1 MRQAKLCAFLLGA
14 LFLAAGAR
22 AAAGE
27 AEYKPASRFYYSEKD
42 FLNYETAGSG
52 PATLVFLHG
61 FGASLH
67 VWDGVVKYLPKDRF
81 TAYLLDLKG
90 AGFSSRPRDGRYSI
104 RDNADLVNKFIKANN
119 LSGYTLVAHSF
130 GGAVALFSA
139 IDSLE
144 DPALKPGKLVLIDP
158 AAYPAKLPGYIRA
171 LRIPGLRNILYSLTT
186 RVFQVR
192 HILGKVIYD
201 RSVITEELVRR
212 YTAFMGQKNFAYAL
226 WRTADQMV
234 PEHPEQYT
242 SRYKDLKYPALVIW
256 GKEDRVLRLAA
267 GERLAKDLP
276 AAQLAVLAKCGHDA
290 PEEFPEGTARLIE
303 TFAVQ

>member
-27 AEYKPASRFYYSEKD
+27 AGYKPASRFYYSEKD

-52 PATLVFLHG
+52 PAILVFLHG

-67 VWDGVVKYLPKDRF
+67 VWDDVIKYLPKDRF

-104 RDNADLVNKFIKANN
+104 RDNADLVNKFIKAND
-119 LSGYTLVAHSF
+119 LSGCTLVAHSF

-139 IDSLE
+139 MDSLE

-158 AAYPAKLPGYIRA
+158 AAYPARLPGYIRT

-201 RSVITEELVRR
+201 RSVITGELVRR

-226 WRTADQMV
+226 WKTADQMV
-234 PEHPEQYT
+234 PERPEQYT
-242 SRYKDLKYPALVIW
+242 SRYKDLKYPALIIW
-256 GKEDRVLRLAA
+256 GKEDRVLLLAA

-290 PEEFPEGTARLIE
+290 PEEFPEVTARLIE
-303 TFAVQ
+303 TFAAQ